1 MNYAGH
7 EKLRADVAEVN
18 TMCDLRAR
26 LNDMEHRCRFDSD
39 VLVERLTRQTL
50 YRANRLFMGRIP
62 KFWNWIPASK
72 IEEGRGNVPEHAKRC
87 RKLAA
92 KYSGDT
98 PLMLRYLVPGRN
110 SRPSL
115 TEWILP

>member
-7 EKLRADVAEVN
+7 EKLRAEVAEVAN

-50 YRANRLFMGRIP
+50 YRANRLFMEAYTEILECVLQRLRRRR
-62 KFWNWIPASK
+62 
-72 IEEGRGNVPEHAKRC
+72 ECTEHAKRYAGSWQQSI
-87 RKLAA
+87 RE
-92 KYSGDT
+92 T
-98 PLMLRYLVPGRN
+98 RR
-110 SRPSL
+110 
-115 TEWILP
+115 

>member
-7 EKLRADVAEVN
+7 EKLRADVAEVAN

-50 YRANRLFMGRIP
+50 YRANRLFMEAYTG
-62 KFWNWIPASK
+62 FEGQWN
-72 IEEGRGNVPEHAKRC
+72 ENVRLWYNLLIIIQYTKVPFQGPFR
-87 RKLAA
+87 
-92 KYSGDT
+92 
-98 PLMLRYLVPGRN
+98 ML
-110 SRPSL
+110 
-115 TEWILP
+115 

>member
-7 EKLRADVAEVN
+7 EKLRADVAEVAN

-50 YRANRLFMGRIP
+50 YRANRLFMEAYTRENLLQERLQQMERDMVRDLQKEKTLG
-62 KFWNWIPASK
+62 
-72 IEEGRGNVPEHAKRC
+72 
-87 RKLAA
+87 
-92 KYSGDT
+92 GD
-98 PLMLRYLVPGRN
+98 
-110 SRPSL
+110 
-115 TEWILP
+115 

>member
-7 EKLRADVAEVN
+7 EKLRADVAEVAN

-50 YRANRLFMGRIP
+50 YRANRLFMEAYTRNSGTGFLLQRLRRRR
-62 KFWNWIPASK
+62 
-72 IEEGRGNVPEHAKRC
+72 ECTEHAKRYAGSWQQSI
-87 RKLAA
+87 RE
-92 KYSGDT
+92 T
-98 PLMLRYLVPGRN
+98 RR
-110 SRPSL
+110 
-115 TEWILP
+115 